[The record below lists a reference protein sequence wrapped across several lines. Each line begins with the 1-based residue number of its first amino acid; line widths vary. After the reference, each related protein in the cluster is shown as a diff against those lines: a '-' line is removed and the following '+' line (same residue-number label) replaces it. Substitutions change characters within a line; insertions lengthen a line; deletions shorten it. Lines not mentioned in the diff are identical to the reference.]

1 MEKLKDGTEIAFDY
15 YKVTYKEVN
24 AFLNEKKKKDEDVF
38 AMMGRVSGK
47 DASFFESLPWADWRK
62 VAKAFWEGI
71 YDPNAED
78 TSVKGST
85 GVSST
90 EGSPQSS

>member
-1 MEKLKDGTEIAFDY
+1 MVKLKDGTEIAFDY
-15 YKVTYKEVN
+15 YKVSYKEVN
-24 AFLNEKKKKDEDVF
+24 AFLNTKDKKDKDVF
-38 AMMGRVSGK
+38 AMMARVTGRE
-47 DASFFESLPWADWRK
+47 ASVFEDLPWADWRK

-78 TSVKGST
+78 TSVNVST